1 MKLGMEFP
9 AEWKEKSDKENMALS
24 DILYGYAVENLL
36 LRISHSS
43 ISEKMWLTNEQSIG
57 EQAYKKKAKESLT
70 YVYVE
75 KIGFSKQQEA
85 NISYKEIIHV
95 FEQEIVQTQ
104 MLSVSH
110 GDGMRWSFSYGERD
124 DGLSILLCSNYMEMQ
139 VPITIYI
146 EVAALETQQPKQKE
160 LKMMFEGKKTCSYL
174 SYSKENVLSESL
186 FEIMRKLELISN
198 MEVYDTANEI
208 MKSQSIS
215 GRHIIEDLKIMGEK
229 EPKVIS
235 MKRLE
240 QIASYRDYGYMKKKW
255 QQYVRRHKEN
265 ADEWEIVIERLLAFM
280 TPLWKALCENEI
292 FFDDWMPE
300 LERFLG

>member
-1 MKLGMEFP
+1 MEFP